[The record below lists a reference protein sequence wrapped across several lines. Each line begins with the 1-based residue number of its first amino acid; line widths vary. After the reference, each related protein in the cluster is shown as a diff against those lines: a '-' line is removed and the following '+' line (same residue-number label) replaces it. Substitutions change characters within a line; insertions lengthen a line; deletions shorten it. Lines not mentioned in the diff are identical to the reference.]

1 MNIRKLY
8 DYLLLF
14 SVRAKCT
21 HGRVYLHSVLG
32 MLRTLCVARFSS
44 NQYSSGSA
52 VVSDLVIISSGCV
65 DGSAL
70 AMLSARHVARSGLVM
85 LNTRYVADS
94 DLAMVSVGYA
104 ADSDLAMVSVG

>member
-1 MNIRKLY
+1 MAGCTLI
-8 DYLLLF
+8 LF
-14 SVRAKCT
+14 
-21 HGRVYLHSVLG
+21 Y
-32 MLRTLCVARFSS
+32 TLCVAKFSS

-52 VVSDLVIISSGCV
+52 VVSDLIIIGSGCV

-94 DLAMVSVGYA
+94 DLACSIQDVLLVQI
-104 ADSDLAMVSVG
+104 